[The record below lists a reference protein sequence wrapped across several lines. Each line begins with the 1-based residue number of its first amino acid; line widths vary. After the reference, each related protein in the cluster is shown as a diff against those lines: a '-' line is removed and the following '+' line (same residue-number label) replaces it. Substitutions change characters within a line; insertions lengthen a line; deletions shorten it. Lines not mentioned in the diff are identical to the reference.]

1 MERWPRQA
9 FATLLVSSGGALA
22 LGMAPTAA
30 MVAWDLPLIN
40 YSAGE
45 ASEYL
50 SCCCHASE
58 GKSLGGCLQAQHNA
72 RSRGQGGVAR
82 DGEQRLGRGVTS
94 GLGRLR
100 RVSSWVPSPG
110 GHQENGYWAAGFGPC
125 GPQTG
130 RKEWASWAGSRL

>member
-22 LGMAPTAA
+22 LGMAPTVA

-58 GKSLGGCLQAQHNA
+58 GKAWGAVSKHSTTREVEVRAVWCGTASSGW
-72 RSRGQGGVAR
+72 V
-82 DGEQRLGRGVTS
+82 GEL
-94 GLGRLR
+94 
-100 RVSSWVPSPG
+100 PPG
-110 GHQENGYWAAGFGPC
+110 
-125 GPQTG
+125 
-130 RKEWASWAGSRL
+130 